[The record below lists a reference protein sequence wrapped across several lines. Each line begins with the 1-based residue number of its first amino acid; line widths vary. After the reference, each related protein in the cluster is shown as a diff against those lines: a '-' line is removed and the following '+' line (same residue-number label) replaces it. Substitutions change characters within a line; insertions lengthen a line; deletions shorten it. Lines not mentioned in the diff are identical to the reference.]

1 MGEAYNWVVSICL
14 KNELRGNHVSAFE
27 SRRGDEV
34 AFNEGHI
41 SLQFRLEDRAEDMTN
56 FQRSIRKNKRF
67 GNTRFQDSPAAG
79 SKIGISTYGKNR
91 TNNGTRQR
99 LAVNPNQKRMVETK
113 RNEAINQIAVGGNV
127 WATKPAAA
135 NPASWKQY
143 RDTKRRNLI
152 VTLQVK
158 HQSTEEHL
166 TARGGERLRLPTAGG
181 NRNRAVKKQIFRI
194 TDQIL
199 TPIII
204 AVGAGVW
211 KYVCVYALS
220 KHCLDSSHRHC
231 RRKRPV

>member
-1 MGEAYNWVVSICL
+1 
-14 KNELRGNHVSAFE
+14 
-27 SRRGDEV
+27 
-34 AFNEGHI
+34 
-41 SLQFRLEDRAEDMTN
+41 MTN

-99 LAVNPNQKRMVETK
+99 LAVNPNQKRNQIQETMVETK

-166 TARGGERLRLPTAGG
+166 TARGGEKDYDFLRREATE
-181 NRNRAVKKQIFRI
+181 
-194 TDQIL
+194 
-199 TPIII
+199 I
-204 AVGAGVW
+204 A
-211 KYVCVYALS
+211 L
-220 KHCLDSSHRHC
+220 
-231 RRKRPV
+231 

>member
-1 MGEAYNWVVSICL
+1 M
-14 KNELRGNHVSAFE
+14 
-27 SRRGDEV
+27 

-91 TNNGTRQR
+91 TNNGPRQR
-99 LAVNPNQKRMVETK
+99 LAVNPNQKRNQIQETMVETK
-113 RNEAINQIAVGGNV
+113 RNEAINQIAVDGNV

-166 TARGGERLRLPTAGG
+166 TARGGEKDYDFLRREATE
-181 NRNRAVKKQIFRI
+181 
-194 TDQIL
+194 
-199 TPIII
+199 I
-204 AVGAGVW
+204 A
-211 KYVCVYALS
+211 L
-220 KHCLDSSHRHC
+220 
-231 RRKRPV
+231 